1 MTCEIGVALIGLLFV
16 LIIGFGLVLAEI
28 RRAKSCD
35 EYRGHIPPR
44 PIPAAK
50 DLPPPPPKKKD

>member
-1 MTCEIGVALIGLLFV
+1 MTCGIGVALIGLLLV
-16 LIIGFGLVLAEI
+16 LVVGFGLVLAEG
-28 RRAKSCD
+28 RRSKSYE

-44 PIPAAK
+44 PIPSAE